1 MHKRFF
7 ALIVLAMAIVIT
19 GCTTAVQS
27 PKLPE
32 LEQKPYDGGRIIE
45 VPVGKFGYLLAEG
58 PVTIHSLTDIGDWS
72 TFEVPAG
79 QFAIVFSRGHDF
91 SVEGLIS
98 NAPSALSEKDEI
110 DWDAAQPLVD
120 LTGGKGFL
128 FLVITEKGFIQESAI
143 DGR

>member
-1 MHKRFF
+1 MRKVV
-7 ALIVLAMAIVIT
+7 LIVLAIVLT
-19 GCTTAVQS
+19 GCAAPQTPQ
-27 PKLPE
+27 LPE
-32 LEQKPYDGGRIIE
+32 LEQKPHEEGMLVE
-45 VPVGKFGYLLAEG
+45 VPFGKFGYLLMEG

-110 DWDAAQPLVD
+110 DWDAAQPLID